1 MIPDDQTPQLDDL
14 DMALIRELQIDG
26 RQSIIGLASKTG
38 ASRPTVRKRLDR
50 LLRQN
55 TIRVTA
61 VPGDAVM
68 AHRTSAY
75 IGLNVRP
82 HRVKAVAERLV
93 ALRNAY
99 IVSICAGR
107 YDILVWAAFRDTS
120 RLSDFVM
127 HRLNKDPDILRSEV
141 MVQLQTKKA
150 ALAYLADGTEQ
161 AADLALSGTK
171 GNGREEVDALDLK
184 LIGEL
189 QIDGRQSISILA
201 KKVGVSRDTV
211 RKKLERLLERRIIR
225 VLAQSDPVALG
236 YHSGAMLGINT
247 EPAEVESVAE
257 RLASYQNLRY
267 IAICAGRYDI
277 IAWALCRDPRA
288 LSHLIVDEIGSDPN
302 IVRSETMINLDMKKY
317 LAFDSGIRYSDIVN
331 DGPEDQS

>member
-1 MIPDDQTPQLDDL
+1 MMPNHQAPQLDDL
-14 DMALIRELQIDG
+14 DLALIRELQIDG
-26 RQSIIGLASKTG
+26 RQSVIGLAAKTG

-50 LLRQN
+50 LLRQS

-75 IGLNVRP
+75 IGVNVRP

-93 ALRNAY
+93 AVRNAY

-127 HRLNKDPDILRSEV
+127 HRLNKDPDILRTEV

-150 ALAYLADGTEQ
+150 ALAYLADGAEQ
-161 AADLALSGTK
+161 AADLDVGGMK

-189 QIDGRQSISILA
+189 QINGRQSISTLA
-201 KKVGVSRDTV
+201 KKAGVSRDTV
-211 RKKLERLLERRIIR
+211 RKKLERLIHRRIIR

-236 YHSGAMLGINT
+236 YHSGAMLGINA
-247 EPAEVESVAE
+247 EPSRVESVAD
-257 RLASYQNLRY
+257 RLASYQRVRY
-267 IAICAGRYDI
+267 IAVCAGRYDI
-277 IAWALCRDPRA
+277 VAWALCRDPRE

-317 LAFDSGIRYSDIVN
+317 LAFDSGIRYSDIV
-331 DGPEDQS
+331 DDDSEDES